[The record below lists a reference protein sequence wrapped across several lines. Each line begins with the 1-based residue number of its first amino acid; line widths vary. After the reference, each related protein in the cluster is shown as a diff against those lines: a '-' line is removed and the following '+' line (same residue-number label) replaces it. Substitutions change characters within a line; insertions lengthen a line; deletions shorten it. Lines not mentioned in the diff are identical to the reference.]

1 MKRYSGILFP
11 LFVVLAAMS
20 VLSGCSSKKFLGG
33 SETVLSS
40 VNMKSTDRQFNA
52 KNYARNVKQKP
63 NSRWFGAVK
72 VPLGIYCMASK
83 DTLKHPKS
91 LFRKL
96 GEAPVVYD
104 TLLTEASVNSIRNVL
119 VNTGYLHAQVQV
131 NEMRKRHKTRV
142 EYIITPGNLYTVSEI
157 NWDVENSDVYSVIKK
172 DSSASLLRAGM
183 ACDVTVLSSER
194 NRIIRMLQDKGY
206 FGINREFVSFSA
218 DTSAYSTNV
227 ALTVRIAHLG
237 NAEDSI
243 NAYKKYRIDNVN
255 VYCDVDDEE
264 NAESFSQGGASEPAG
279 GSAGKVFEYD
289 IFGKDRKAFSGGGKY
304 SFYGS
309 RILRYKTLMR
319 NIDMIPGSLFNQTNV
334 ERTYRNLGNISIVN
348 FSTVRLLEPDVSAG
362 GNGGRP
368 AENEKSGGNVAGNGA
383 SFSGNAAGSQYGTVA
398 GDDSLRHLTANIFV
412 KTKDINTVSFEV
424 EGTNMAGDLG
434 AAAAFAYENR
444 NIFHGGET
452 FGIKLRGAF
461 EAINGLDG
469 YDNNENYTELSVE
482 MNLKM
487 PLLVLPFGGKSHR
500 RSSMVNSEISLIYN
514 LQDRPEFH
522 RRTLTAGWRYTWSS
536 WQKKLQHRFDMISL
550 NYVFMP
556 WISDVFRRD
565 YLDNNSSRNSVLRY
579 SYEDLFIMRS
589 AYNVVFNS
597 QGNKKTGLFTYNS
610 NSYQVRFGVET
621 AGNLLYLA
629 STIFN
634 GSKNEDGHYKLF
646 NIAYAQYAKFDLDY
660 VKNFVIDDRNALAFH
675 IGGGVALPYGNA
687 SIIPYEKRYFS
698 GGANSVRGWSVR
710 ELGPGKYVGKDG
722 KVDFI
727 NQTGNI
733 KFDINLE
740 YRTYLFWK
748 LHGAIFI
755 DGGNVWTTRDYP
767 DQQGGKFRFNS
778 FYKQIAASYGL
789 GLRLNLDYFVLRF
802 DGGMKAVNPVYTDSR
817 RHYPIV
823 HPVFSRD
830 FTFHFAVGLPF

>member
-1 MKRYSGILFP
+1 
-11 LFVVLAAMS
+11 
-20 VLSGCSSKKFLGG
+20 
-33 SETVLSS
+33 
-40 VNMKSTDRQFNA
+40 
-52 KNYARNVKQKP
+52 
-63 NSRWFGAVK
+63 
-72 VPLGIYCMASK
+72 
-83 DTLKHPKS
+83 
-91 LFRKL
+91 
-96 GEAPVVYD
+96 
-104 TLLTEASVNSIRNVL
+104 
-119 VNTGYLHAQVQV
+119 
-131 NEMRKRHKTRV
+131 
-142 EYIITPGNLYTVSEI
+142 
-157 NWDVENSDVYSVIKK
+157 
-172 DSSASLLRAGM
+172 
-183 ACDVTVLSSER
+183 
-194 NRIIRMLQDKGY
+194 ML
-206 FGINREFVSFSA
+206 E
-218 DTSAYSTNV
+218 
-227 ALTVRIAHLG
+227 L
-237 NAEDSI
+237 
-243 NAYKKYRIDNVN
+243 
-255 VYCDVDDEE
+255 
-264 NAESFSQGGASEPAG
+264 
-279 GSAGKVFEYD
+279 
-289 IFGKDRKAFSGGGKY
+289 
-304 SFYGS
+304 
-309 RILRYKTLMR
+309 
-319 NIDMIPGSLFNQTNV
+319 
-334 ERTYRNLGNISIVN
+334 
-348 FSTVRLLEPDVSAG
+348 DVSAV
-362 GNGGRP
+362 GNG
-368 AENEKSGGNVAGNGA
+368 GNGA

-830 FTFHFAVGLPF
+830 FTFHFAVGFPF